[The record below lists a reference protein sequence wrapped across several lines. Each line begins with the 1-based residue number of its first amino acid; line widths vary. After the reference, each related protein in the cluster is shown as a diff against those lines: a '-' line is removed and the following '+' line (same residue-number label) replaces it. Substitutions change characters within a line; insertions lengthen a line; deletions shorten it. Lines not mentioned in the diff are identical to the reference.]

1 MLPDE
6 QPSAKQIE
14 ILRGMSGERRLHV
27 AEQLYW
33 TAHRLKTAGV
43 RNQHPD
49 WSDEQ
54 VKAEVRRIFLHARS

>member
-1 MLPDE
+1 
-6 QPSAKQIE
+6 
-14 ILRGMSGERRLHV
+14 MSGERRLHV

-33 TAHRLKTAGV
+33 TARRIKAAGI
-43 RNQHPD
+43 RDQHPN